1 MDDSQTSSV
10 MCFCQ
15 TRGVTSHLHN
25 GTNELNGHTGTIC
38 TWLYTKLLVPACT
51 KVNDSTKI
59 SISVA
64 VSAQYDK
71 L

>member
-1 MDDSQTSSV
+1 
-10 MCFCQ
+10 
-15 TRGVTSHLHN
+15 VTSHLHN
-25 GTNELNGHTGTIC
+25 GTNELNGHTGTIY
-38 TWLYTKLLVPACT
+38 TWLNTKLFVPACT
-51 KVNDSTKI
+51 KVNDSTII